1 MRGAVAVDMGATSA
15 RFSAG
20 WLEDGELRIEVIE
33 QIAHAPIELN
43 GRLHW
48 DFDQLLNY
56 TRRAAEYGAHRFSRS
71 TLAIDTWGVDHGFI
85 DAEGDLIMPPVA
97 YRDPSHARV
106 YTEMAAYRDELF
118 SLTGIQHQPFNTIY
132 QLIARRQEDPTL
144 PLRARWLTL
153 PDLIGYLLTRQMNWE
168 YTMASTTQLMGLDG
182 TWSPRAFELA
192 GWEMPDFSPSLPG
205 HISGYV
211 TDSVRLASVG
221 SHDTASAV
229 AGLSPIT
236 DSTIFLN
243 VGTWSLIGCVVDHP
257 IVSDAA
263 RTANLTNERT
273 VDGRVR
279 LLKNVPGF
287 YVINRLHEEL
297 GVGGDVPQWLATA
310 DMSVEA
316 RIDLDDEGLFNPK
329 NLVEYVRGQLS
340 QTPRDHR
347 EWAGIALQSLIGALA
362 KVPGQLEA
370 VTGRNFTEIRV
381 GGGGSR
387 SELFCQSLA
396 KASGL
401 TVTKGAAE
409 CTVQG
414 NLAVQFAA
422 QKSIGY

>member
-1 MRGAVAVDMGATSA
+1 
-15 RFSAG
+15 
-20 WLEDGELRIEVIE
+20 
-33 QIAHAPIELN
+33 
-43 GRLHW
+43 
-48 DFDQLLNY
+48 
-56 TRRAAEYGAHRFSRS
+56 
-71 TLAIDTWGVDHGFI
+71 
-85 DAEGDLIMPPVA
+85 
-97 YRDPSHARV
+97 
-106 YTEMAAYRDELF
+106 
-118 SLTGIQHQPFNTIY
+118 
-132 QLIARRQEDPTL
+132 
-144 PLRARWLTL
+144 
-153 PDLIGYLLTRQMNWE
+153 
-168 YTMASTTQLMGLDG
+168 MASTTQLMGLDG
-182 TWSPRAFELA
+182 NWSPRAFELA
-192 GWEMPDFSPSLPG
+192 GWEVPDFSPSLPG
-205 HISGYV
+205 HIGGYV

-297 GVGGDVPQWLATA
+297 GVGGDVPHWLATA
-310 DMSVEA
+310 DMSVAA

-329 NLVEYVRGQLS
+329 NLVEYVIPQLA
-340 QTPRDHR
+340 QIPKDHR
-347 EWAGIALQSLIGALA
+347 EWAGIALQSLIDALA
-362 KVPGQLEA
+362 KVPAQLAE
-370 VTGRNFTEIRV
+370 VTGRTFSEIRV

-387 SELFCQSLA
+387 SEVFCQTLA
-396 KASGL
+396 QASGL
-401 TVTKGAAE
+401 AVSKGAAE

-422 QKSIGY
+422 QAAIGF